1 MIKIDADRSFC
12 KRAQLEA
19 ARATMKVIPFD
30 RQRSGKDSKLQNREL
45 EELETYRSNN
55 RREEVSQ

>member
-19 ARATMKVIPFD
+19 ARATMKVIPLIGNEVEKT
-30 RQRSGKDSKLQNREL
+30 RSFKIAS
-45 EELETYRSNN
+45 
-55 RREEVSQ
+55 